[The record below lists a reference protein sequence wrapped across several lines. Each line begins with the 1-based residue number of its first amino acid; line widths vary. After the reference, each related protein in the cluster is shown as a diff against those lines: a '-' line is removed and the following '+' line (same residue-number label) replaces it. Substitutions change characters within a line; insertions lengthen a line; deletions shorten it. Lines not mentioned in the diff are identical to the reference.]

1 MLSSRGGALERLGPS
16 DYEDVLGFVRQLHTG
31 VQLENFSRV
40 ASLGI
45 GRLIPCDILMY
56 KEIYPRRHQAKMLEQ
71 PAGALPA
78 DRVAAFEHYA
88 QQHPLI
94 AQYTRTRDGSP
105 CKISDF
111 VTLNEF
117 RNLAVY
123 DAFFGKLAINHQMA
137 VGLRVSPELLIG
149 IAVNRNRPDFS
160 ERDRAVLGLARPHLV
175 QAFQIAAMQ
184 ARLLQR
190 AEAAERALWTA
201 PVQRL
206 ASLTRRER
214 EVLVLVAEGK
224 TNPQIADLLRLSPRT
239 VQKHLEH
246 VYEKLDVQRRT
257 AAAMML
263 ATKPDGPTPN
273 GELTEVNGL
282 G

>member
-1 MLSSRGGALERLGPS
+1 MERLGPS
-16 DYEDVLGFVRQLHTG
+16 DYESVLGFVRQLYA
-31 VQLENFSRV
+31 VARIEDFSRV
-40 ASLGI
+40 TSFGI
-45 GRLIPCDILMY
+45 RRLIPCDILMY
-56 KEIYPRRHQAKMLEQ
+56 KEIYLRRHLAKMIEE
-71 PAGALPA
+71 PAGSLPA
-78 DRVAAFEHYA
+78 ERAAAFEHYA
-88 QQHPLI
+88 SQHPLI
-94 AQYTRTRDGSP
+94 AHYARTGEERP
-105 CKISDF
+105 QKISDF

-137 VGLRVSPELLIG
+137 VGLRVGPELLIG
-149 IAVNRNRPDFS
+149 IAVNRKRSDFS
-160 ERDRAVLGLARPHLV
+160 ERDRAVLGLARPHLL
-175 QAFQIAAMQ
+175 QAFQIAEVR

-206 ASLTRRER
+206 ASLTSRER

-263 ATKPDGPTPN
+263 ATKPDAPTPN
-273 GELTEVNGL
+273 GELT
-282 G
+282 